1 MCRCGKGKEKNTIIG
16 SVCEETSGP
25 APSQS
30 PISSTDAPTTEAP
43 TTGMPTSQSPTAAGI
58 TYSECSVEYT
68 GQCNSFS
75 ISGTWSEPPYGIIF
89 TFTVG
94 TVTCTCPDDCAIG
107 ESGTGGFICA
117 DIPELNCPTN
127 IVEDTLSDITAGND
141 CTQTDTT
148 LTCQSNCQCIA
159 GHDCPDNICCG
170 NQICVDEY
178 GKEGKRRILSSER
191 FVSKGKG
198 VL

>member
-30 PISSTDAPTTEAP
+30 PIASTDAPTTEAP

-127 IVEDTLSDITAGND
+127 IVEDTF
-141 CTQTDTT
+141 
-148 LTCQSNCQCIA
+148 
-159 GHDCPDNICCG
+159 
-170 NQICVDEY
+170 
-178 GKEGKRRILSSER
+178 K
-191 FVSKGKG
+191 
-198 VL
+198 